1 MNFFW
6 KIKHPLINYPHHRNF
21 WKNSTMII
29 NTGMRTDIPAF
40 FSRWLID
47 KIRKG
52 EVCVRNPYNQH
63 QITRF
68 QLDPEIVDCMIFCTK
83 NPRPLLNSLFHF
95 SRFRQLWHITVTP
108 YGPEIE
114 PLVPPSSDVIDSIR
128 NLAGTA
134 DPFRI
139 SWRYDPIFITGRYS
153 ENFHYE
159 AFEYFSRQLSGY
171 AENAI
176 ISFIKLYSNTLRN
189 HKYLFE
195 VPQETKSSM
204 VKRLSAIA
212 EKYRL
217 NLIVCGAEPGLQQCG
232 EKRKVCIDRNYL
244 EKIIGSQIDIPSS
257 YKGARDDCSCIL
269 GSDIGA
275 YNTCIHGCT
284 YCYANHDHE
293 KAKRNFRT
301 HNPESP
307 LLFGEIGQED
317 QVTDASQ
324 KSWISRQLSMFD

>member
-1 MNFFW
+1 
-6 KIKHPLINYPHHRNF
+6 
-21 WKNSTMII
+21 MII

-128 NLAGTA
+128 NLAGTT

-189 HKYLFE
+189 HNYLFE
-195 VPQETKSSM
+195 VPQETKSRM

-244 EKIIGSQIDIPSS
+244 D
-257 YKGARDDCSCIL
+257 
-269 GSDIGA
+269 
-275 YNTCIHGCT
+275 IHGCT

-307 LLFGEIGQED
+307 LLFGEIGPED